1 MTSGLLRI
9 TEDAETDSAYIY
21 LTDEIRAGEAV
32 EQVVLQGTV
41 NGAQVVLDKDADG
54 FVIGIEIIGARR
66 FLRGPGPHAPDND

>member
-1 MTSGLLRI
+1 
-9 TEDAETDSAYIY
+9 
-21 LTDEIRAGEAV
+21 V
-32 EQVVLQGTV
+32 EQVVLQETV